1 MEEHNM
7 VSEMYHKATKEL
19 ESTIVQLEEKLSE
32 KKAREDS
39 LNSLT
44 ENLKA
49 QLAEKSL
56 MQSHI
61 PELEQK
67 LLLAEKTYIQE
78 VLSSLLVCCNDN
90 HRYSKLA

>member
-1 MEEHNM
+1 MEEHNL
-7 VSEMYHKATKEL
+7 VSKMYHKATKEL
-19 ESTIVQLEEKLSE
+19 ESTIVQWEEKLSE

-56 MQSHI
+56 MQSQI